1 MMVYNLRVIFEV
13 NVIIFVFW
21 INLVIVGKK
30 DFEEIVI
37 DLYLGGIL

>member
-13 NVIIFVFW
+13 NVIIFVIW

-30 DFEEIVI
+30 EFEEIVI
-37 DLYLGGIL
+37 DLYLGIIL